1 MEVGEVLKLLRCSS
15 FEEALARFR
24 ARTAHE
30 AITRLVERG
39 VVAQENRRVQS
50 PPCLTATP
58 PGFQFYG
65 LVEALYS
72 LRALGAYTR
81 SSVK

>member
-30 AITRLVERG
+30 AIVKLVERG
-39 VVAQENRRVQS
+39 SWRTGVG
-50 PPCLTATP
+50 CTYL
-58 PGFQFYG
+58 G
-65 LVEALYS
+65 LRTLQG
-72 LRALGAYTR
+72 LRETT
-81 SSVK
+81 